1 MQYAFLRALTE
12 ERMTGFKTLLVLGS
26 IATLAGASRA
36 QAQFTTFIP
45 PQTVVQ
51 DSASRAVAVADSV
64 KAVADT
70 STAVAITNMK
80 TWVDSAA
87 GIASPPITPLP
98 DSTTLAE
105 STTFVNGARA
115 PETAS
120 DLPLL
125 LLVGTAALLGGLLLL
140 GGREPRRPRA

>member
-1 MQYAFLRALTE
+1 MKRY
-12 ERMTGFKTLLVLGS
+12 KSLLVLGT
-26 IATLAGASRA
+26 IATLAGSSRA

-45 PQTVVQ
+45 PQTAAQ
-51 DSASRAVAVADSV
+51 DSVKAVALADSV

-70 STAVAITNMK
+70 STALAITNMK

-87 GIASPPITPLP
+87 GVASPPITPLP
-98 DSTTLAE
+98 DSVATARE

-125 LLVGTAALLGGLLLL
+125 LLLGGGAFLIGVLLL
-140 GGREPRRPRA
+140 GGRREPHRPRA